1 MPGRRRVGTN
11 TLYDFEMKTT
21 FPVRLLA
28 VLLLCL
34 AWATSAM
41 AQGINFG
48 LGNQDE
54 GEMRS
59 LSSRLLN
66 LESRSK
72 YFQVYLN
79 MRGGF
84 DERIGG
90 DGEKGSRVALSH
102 LRPEFLGNVGKWG
115 YRVRLNMMTDHS
127 RDKADGANEVVD
139 IARVF
144 YDSGRHWSFSFGR
157 SFLNYGTFEYDWNA
171 IHVLQFYEFQYNQP
185 GAVATSADVGY
196 EIRKQRFTFEVASGG
211 ALPTLDGCPKARE
224 LYPASNHPLQYSIS
238 WRGSLLGDRLKTIW
252 SYTLRDEVKDH
263 KTHLLMLGTS
273 YSFGKFEA
281 QLDYNLSLG
290 KMDYLGLATEDAK
303 RAGLIADD
311 EMATGTNYQ
320 QWILDLGYRPTP
332 RWCLFTKLG
341 VNCSSSSDIARLQ
354 HYRKTYEY
362 LVAAQYFLDKEQDL
376 RVSLGY
382 FGKTIDYRHG
392 TGLNNQNTNRIELS
406 FLARLKIL

>member
-1 MPGRRRVGTN
+1 
-11 TLYDFEMKTT
+11 
-21 FPVRLLA
+21 
-28 VLLLCL
+28 
-34 AWATSAM
+34 M
-41 AQGINFG
+41 AQGNNFG

-84 DERIGG
+84 EERLGG
-90 DGEKGSRVALSH
+90 DGEKGGRVALSH

-115 YRVRLNMMTDHS
+115 YRVRLDLNTDHN
-127 RDKADGANEVVD
+127 RDKADGTSDVVD

-144 YDSGRHWSFSFGR
+144 YDSGKHWSFSLGR
-157 SFLNYGTFEYDWNA
+157 SPLNYGTFEYDWNA
-171 IHVLQFYEFQYNQP
+171 IHVLQFYEFQHNQP

-196 EIRKQRFTFEVASGG
+196 EIHRQRFTFEVANGG
-211 ALPTLDGCPKARE
+211 TLPSLDECPKAKA
-224 LYPASNHPLQYSIS
+224 LYPASSHPLQYSIS
-238 WRGSLLGDRLKTIW
+238 WRGSLFGDRLKTIW
-252 SYTLRDEVKDH
+252 SYTLRDEVKGH

-273 YSFGKFEA
+273 YSFGKLEA

-290 KMDYLGLATEDAK
+290 KMDYLGLASADAK
-303 RAGLIADD
+303 RAGLIAND
-311 EMATGTNYQ
+311 EMATGMSYQ
-320 QWILDLGYRPTP
+320 QWTLDLGYHPTT
-332 RWCLFTKLG
+332 RWCMFTKLG

-382 FGKTIDYRHG
+382 FGKTVDYKDG
-392 TGLNNQNTNRIELS
+392 TGLKNQNTNRIELS
-406 FLARLKIL
+406 ILARLKIL